1 MRKRQSQGKKIGCG
15 VTGGL
20 VLTRGMLILEEN
32 IASRG

>member
-1 MRKRQSQGKKIGCG
+1 MRRRQSHGKKSGCG
-15 VTGGL
+15 VAGGL